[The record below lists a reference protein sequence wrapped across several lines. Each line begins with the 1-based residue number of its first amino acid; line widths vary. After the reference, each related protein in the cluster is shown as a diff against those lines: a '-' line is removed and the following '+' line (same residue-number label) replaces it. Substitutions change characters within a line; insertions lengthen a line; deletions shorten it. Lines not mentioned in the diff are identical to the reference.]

1 MLSGKSRS
9 EQVEIIKRL
18 IRQNNYREHDRTY
31 EQCVRMGLSVNFQS
45 LGRFAEKLE
54 LLDRSE
60 RAKQKNIANSMGMA
74 NRPTISYAQLKQ
86 RETEITFE
94 LGELKIRENKL
105 LEELNSLSKMLD
117 VKEFN

>member
-1 MLSGKSRS
+1 MLSGKSKS
-9 EQVEIIKRL
+9 EQIEAIKKL

-60 RAKQKNIANSMGMA
+60 RAKQKNNTNSFS
-74 NRPTISYAQLKQ
+74 NRPTITYAQLKQ